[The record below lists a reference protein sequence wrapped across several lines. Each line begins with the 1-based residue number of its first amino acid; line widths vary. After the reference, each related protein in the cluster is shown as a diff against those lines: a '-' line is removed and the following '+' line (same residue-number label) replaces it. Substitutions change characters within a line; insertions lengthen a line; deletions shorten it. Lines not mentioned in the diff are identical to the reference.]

1 MSIHKLRNLIGITTS
16 SLNNN
21 GYIKFLNGL
30 IIQWGT
36 GSGNISFPIPFPNKC
51 FSVTSSSQHNEG
63 WNEDTVINHISRTGF
78 VSHLARYGTGYTVS
92 CNWIAIGI

>member
-1 MSIHKLRNLIGITTS
+1 M
-16 SLNNN
+16 NNN
-21 GYIKFLNGL
+21 GYVKFLNGL

-36 GSGNISFPIPFPNKC
+36 GSGNISFPIPFPNRC

-63 WNEDTVINHISRTGF
+63 WNEDTVINPISRTGF
-78 VSHLARYGTGYTVS
+78 ISHLARYGTGYTVS

>member
-1 MSIHKLRNLIGITTS
+1 MIGITTS

-21 GYIKFLNGL
+21 GYVKFLNGL

-51 FSVTSSSQHNEG
+51 FSVTSSSQHNAG
-63 WNEDTVINHISRTGF
+63 WNEDTVINNITNKGF
-78 VSHLARYGTGYTVS
+78 ISHLAAYGTGYTVS